1 MPQIEVEQRDDVEQF
16 LSRFLVRVSD
26 DTTSTSHEVTLSRS
40 DYERLGSGFP
50 SPDALVTACFEF
62 LLSREP
68 KEQILVSF
76 DVGQIETSFP
86 EFRREIG
93 RFVPGGPQEPP

>member
-1 MPQIEVEQRDDVEQF
+1 VPQIEVEQRDDVEQF

-26 DTTSTSHEVTLSRS
+26 EQSSTSHEVTLSRS
-40 DYERLGSGFP
+40 DYERLRSGFP

-68 KEQILVSF
+68 KEQILRSF
-76 DVGQIETSFP
+76 DVGRMQTYFP
-86 EFRREIG
+86 EFEREIG
-93 RFVPGGPQEPP
+93 RFAPGGPQEPA